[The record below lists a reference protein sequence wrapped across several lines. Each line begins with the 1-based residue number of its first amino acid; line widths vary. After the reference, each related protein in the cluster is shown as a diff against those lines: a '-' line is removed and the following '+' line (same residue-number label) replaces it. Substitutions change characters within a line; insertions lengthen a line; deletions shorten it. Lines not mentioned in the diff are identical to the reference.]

1 MTAPSRRTTRSG
13 ADLRILRAA
22 VFTAVCVVLA
32 AAGHGLASRAAVPAW
47 TLGAG
52 FLAVFALALPLA
64 GRERSLPG
72 IAALLAVCQAALHT
86 LFGLGGH
93 GAGTAMAGMRGMAGT
108 NGMSGMAGM
117 LGGSG
122 PAGGAP
128 GTVSG
133 ALAHGAS
140 AADAD
145 LVARAARLL
154 CGGST
159 ASITPAEAHR
169 LLTAARIDTTT
180 TGAAHHPT
188 DALATGTAGCSSP
201 LFGILPSLP
210 MLLGH
215 VLAAVVAGWVLRRG
229 DLALLRLMRL
239 SAYGVAGGAPGRALR
254 TALAYCRALLAGLPG
269 APGRGPVVPCD
280 DLTVPSPPRTA
291 LLQHSVI
298 RRGPPAA
305 GALVLAA

>member
-32 AAGHGLASRAAVPAW
+32 AVGHGLASRAPVPPW

-72 IAALLAVCQAALHT
+72 IAALLAVGQAALHT

-93 GAGTAMAGMRGMAGT
+93 GTGTAMAGMRGMAGM
-108 NGMSGMAGM
+108 NGMNGMAGM
-117 LGGSG
+117 LGGHG
-122 PAGGAP
+122 PAAGAP

-133 ALAHGAS
+133 TLAHGAS

-180 TGAAHHPT
+180 TGSAHHPA
-188 DALATGTAGCSSP
+188 DALATATAGCSSP
-201 LFGILPSLP
+201 C
-210 MLLGH
+210 
-215 VLAAVVAGWVLRRG
+215 
-229 DLALLRLMRL
+229 
-239 SAYGVAGGAPGRALR
+239 SASCPR
-254 TALAYCRALLAGLPG
+254 C
-269 APGRGPVVPCD
+269 PCCSAMS
-280 DLTVPSPPRTA
+280 SPP
-291 LLQHSVI
+291 SW
-298 RRGPPAA
+298 PAGCCA
-305 GALVLAA
+305 GATSRCCG

>member
-32 AAGHGLASRAAVPAW
+32 AAGHGLASRAAVPLW

-72 IAALLAVCQAALHT
+72 IAALLAVGQASLHT

-93 GAGTAMAGMRGMAGT
+93 GAGTTMAGMSGMADMAGMRGMAG
-108 NGMSGMAGM
+108 M
-117 LGGSG
+117 LGATAG
-122 PAGGAP
+122 PT
-128 GTVSG
+128 GT
-133 ALAHGAS
+133 LAHGAS
-140 AADAD
+140 TADAD

-154 CGGST
+154 CGGGTVSL
-159 ASITPAEAHR
+159 TPAEAHR
-169 LLTAARIDTTT
+169 LLTDARIDTATT
-180 TGAAHHPT
+180 VPAHHPA
-188 DALATGTAGCSSP
+188 DALVTGGCSSP

-215 VLAAVVAGWVLRRG
+215 VLAAVVTGWVLRRS

-239 SAYGVAGGAPGRALR
+239 SAYGVGGGAPGRALR
-254 TALAYCRALLAGLPG
+254 TALRYVRALLAGLPG

-280 DLTVPSPPRTA
+280 GPAAVSPPRTA

-298 RRGPPAA
+298 RRGPPPAHA
-305 GALVLAA
+305 VVLAA

>member
-32 AAGHGLASRAAVPAW
+32 AAGHGLASRAAVPPW
-47 TLGAG
+47 TLGVG
-52 FLAVFALALPLA
+52 FLAVFAVALPLA

-72 IAALLAVCQAALHT
+72 IAAVLAVGQAALHT

-93 GAGTAMAGMRGMAGT
+93 GAGPAMSGMAGMRGMPGMLSAADPAGT
-108 NGMSGMAGM
+108 
-117 LGGSG
+117 
-122 PAGGAP
+122 AP

-133 ALAHGAS
+133 TLAHGAS
-140 AADAD
+140 TADAE

-154 CGGST
+154 CGGTT
-159 ASITPAEAHR
+159 ASITPAQAHR
-169 LLTAARIDTTT
+169 LLTDARIDTATT
-180 TGAAHHPT
+180 ASAHHPA
-188 DALATGTAGCSSP
+188 DALATGGCSSP

-239 SAYGVAGGAPGRALR
+239 SAYGVGGGAPGRALR
-254 TALAYCRALLAGLPG
+254 TALAYVRALLAGLPG

-280 DLTVPSPPRTA
+280 DLTAASPPRTA

-298 RRGPPAA
+298 RRGPPVAHA
-305 GALVLAA
+305 VVLAA